1 MTDRPRLKLAF
12 AHDPARTE
20 RVFSARDM
28 ARLGEVADI
37 ARETPLTR
45 LDTDEAHAAI
55 ADIDVLV
62 TGWGAPPIDAATLA
76 AAPRLKLVA
85 HSAGT
90 VKSFVDRA
98 VFEAGVQVITA
109 AAANAIPV
117 AEFTL
122 AAILFA
128 NKRVLAFRD
137 LYRQTR
143 TRDGLA
149 PIMASAFGNYRNV
162 IGVIGASRIGL
173 KLIEMLR
180 PFDFEVILH
189 APRMSTEQ
197 AAELD
202 VELVGLDALM
212 SRSDIVTLHAASV
225 PETQH
230 MLGAREFALM
240 RDGTTFINTARG
252 AIVDHAAMERE
263 LVSGRLSAVLDVTDP
278 EPLPSDSP
286 LYDLGNVLLLPH
298 IAGAAGVERERLGA
312 LVVDEV
318 IRFARGEPLQHL
330 IDYSRY
336 DRLA

>member
-1 MTDRPRLKLAF
+1 MTDRPRPKLAF
-12 AHDPARTE
+12 AYDPARTE
-20 RVFSARDM
+20 RVFSARDLD
-28 ARLGEVADI
+28 RLRAVADI
-37 ARETPLTR
+37 VREAPLPR
-45 LDTDEAHAAI
+45 LDSDEARAAI
-55 ADIDVLV
+55 ADIDVLI

-76 AAPRLKLVA
+76 AAPRLRLIA

-90 VKSFVDRA
+90 VKPFIDRA
-98 VFEAGVQVITA
+98 VFEAGVSVITA
-109 AAANAIPV
+109 AAANAVPV

-128 NKRVLAFRD
+128 NKRVLEFRD
-137 LYRQTR
+137 IYRQSR

-189 APRMSTEQ
+189 APRMSPEQ
-197 AAELD
+197 AAALG
-202 VELVGLDALM
+202 VGLVGLDELM
-212 SRSDIVTLHAASV
+212 SCSDIVTLHSASV
-225 PETQH
+225 PETHH

-263 LVSGRLSAVLDVTDP
+263 LVSGRISAVLDVTDP
-278 EPLPSDSP
+278 EPLPAGSP
-286 LYDLGNVLLLPH
+286 LYELGNVLLLPH

-318 IRFARGEPLQHL
+318 VRFARGEPLQHL

>member
-1 MTDRPRLKLAF
+1 MPDVARPKLAF
-12 AHDPARTE
+12 AYDPARAE
-20 RVFSARDM
+20 RVFSARDL
-28 ARLGEVADI
+28 ARLREVADI
-37 ARETPLTR
+37 VRDAPLTR
-45 LDTDEAHAAI
+45 LDTDEARALL

-62 TGWGAPPIDAATLA
+62 TGWGAPPIDAATLV
-76 AAPRLKLVA
+76 AAPKLKLVA

-98 VFEAGVQVITA
+98 VFEAGISVITA

-128 NKRVLAFRD
+128 NKRVFEFRD
-137 LYRQTR
+137 MYRQSR
-143 TRDGLA
+143 TRDGLG
-149 PIMASAFGNYRNV
+149 PIMASEFGNYRKV

-189 APRMSTEQ
+189 APRMCPEQ
-197 AAELD
+197 AAELG
-202 VELVGLDALM
+202 VELVGLDDLM
-212 SRSDIVTLHAASV
+212 RRADIVTLHAASV

-252 AIVDHAAMERE
+252 AIVDHPPMERE
-263 LVSGRLSAVLDVTDP
+263 LVSGRISAVLDVTDP
-278 EPLPSDSP
+278 EPLPPDSP
-286 LYDLGNVLLLPH
+286 IYELGNVFLLPH

-318 IRFARGEPLQHL
+318 VRFARGEPLQHL